1 MEYILAFGSAH
12 KALKAESILKKAS
25 VEFRLLPAPKVLV
38 PYCDLVI
45 SVSELNYNKARE
57 ALDASGQRLKAV
69 YRKEGEE
76 YAQV

>member
-12 KALKAESILKKAS
+12 KALKAESILKKAG
-25 VEFRLLPAPKVLV
+25 VKFRLLPAPKALV

-45 SVSELNYNKARE
+45 SVSGADYTE
-57 ALDASGQRLKAV
+57 ALKLLKASVQTLKAV

>member
-12 KALKAESILKKAS
+12 KALKAESILKKAGIK
-25 VEFRLLPAPKVLV
+25 FRLLPAPKVLV
-38 PYCDLVI
+38 SYCDLVI
-45 SVSELNYNKARE
+45 SVLEADYNEARE

>member
-12 KALKAESILKKAS
+12 KALKAESILKEAG
-25 VEFRLLPAPKVLV
+25 VAFRLLPAPRALV
-38 PYCDLVI
+38 AHCDLVI
-45 SVSELNYNKARE
+45 SVSGADLKEAEETLN
-57 ALDASGQRLKAV
+57 ASGLRLKAV

>member
-12 KALKAESILKKAS
+12 KALKAESILKAVGIK
-25 VEFRLLPAPKVLV
+25 FRLLPAPKVLV

-45 SVSELNYNKARE
+45 SVSEGDYKETLK
-57 ALDASGQRLKAV
+57 ALDAADQTLKAV

>member
-12 KALKAESILKKAS
+12 KALKAESILKEAD
-25 VEFRLLPAPKVLV
+25 VAFRLLPAPKVLV
-38 PYCDLVI
+38 PHCDLVI
-45 SVSELNYNKARE
+45 SVSGDDLKE
-57 ALDASGQRLKAV
+57 AQETLDASGLKLKAV

>member
-12 KALKAESILKKAS
+12 KALKAESILKEAG
-25 VEFRLLPAPKVLV
+25 VAFRLLPAPRVLV
-38 PYCDLVI
+38 PHCDLVI
-45 SVSELNYNKARE
+45 SVSGVDLKE
-57 ALDASGQRLKAV
+57 AKKVFNASGLRLKAV

>member
-12 KALKAESILKKAS
+12 KALKAESILKEAG
-25 VEFRLLPAPKVLV
+25 VAFRLLPAPKALV
-38 PYCDLVI
+38 EHCDLVI
-45 SVSELNYNKARE
+45 SVSGVDLKEARE
-57 ALDASGQRLKAV
+57 TLDASGLRLKAV